1 MDQQQL
7 LDHLRDAV
15 AAGEI
20 WPALQPQV
28 DLRTR
33 RIIGFEVLARW
44 NSPALG
50 SVSPACFI
58 PVAEQAGL
66 LDGVILH
73 LIRQACAQVSAW
85 PGDFQL
91 AFNLAPTQFLDLG
104 IVEEVS
110 AAAASGGLALQRLC
124 IEITESS
131 LFHSNATAQRAI
143 ALFKQA
149 GMRLALD
156 DFGTG
161 HSSLTRL
168 QALPFDEIKIDA
180 SFVRGLETDPNS
192 LKIVTAVLGLGQSLG
207 VHVVA
212 EGIENERQAAI
223 LGRMGC
229 ELGQGYL
236 WGTPQAAPQAEQA
249 LARQGSLSRRDRPL
263 DTSPFQRFHQLE
275 SLYQAAPVGL
285 GFIDAQLRVV
295 SANARI
301 GEMLGLDVAQAMG
314 RTVEQLVDG
323 RPLADFAQVLW
334 RVLRGEP
341 LAPVEYRRPDTGTT
355 SLIALQ
361 QVRSVSEQPLGV
373 SVFAID
379 ISERVAAERTLKET
393 IEHYRQVIALAPNV
407 AWAAGPDG
415 SIDYMGQTWEWSPMS
430 TSAERHARW
439 RERMDEADQ
448 LRVRAEWLAHL
459 PSKQPFE
466 TVFPILWPDGTRKWV
481 RSRAC
486 PQFDAQGNVKRWYG
500 LITDITAEHELAQRV
515 KELEAR
521 LEQQR

>member
-1 MDQQQL
+1 MDEQL
-7 LDHLRDAV
+7 LLEHLRGAL

-28 DLRTR
+28 DLQTR
-33 RIIGFEVLARW
+33 RIVGFEVLARW
-44 NSPALG
+44 SSLTLG
-50 SVSPACFI
+50 PVPPVRFI

-66 LDGVILH
+66 LDGLVLH
-73 LIRQACAQVSAW
+73 LVRQACAQASAW

-104 IVEEVS
+104 IVDEIS
-110 AAAASGGLALQRLC
+110 AAAAAGGLALQRVC

-180 SFVRGLETDPNS
+180 SFVRALETDANS

-223 LGRMGC
+223 LARMGC
-229 ELGQGYL
+229 ALGQGYL
-236 WGTPQAAPQAEQA
+236 WGAPQAAAQARQA
-249 LARQGSLSRRDRPL
+249 LERHGGFSRRDRPL

-275 SLYQAAPVGL
+275 SLYEAAPVGL

-301 GEMLGLDVAQAMG
+301 GEMLGLDLSQATG
-314 RTVEQLVDG
+314 RAVDQLVDG
-323 RPLADFAQVLW
+323 RRLADFAQALQ
-334 RVLRGEP
+334 RVLDGEP
-341 LAPVEYRRPDTGTT
+341 LSPLEYRRRDTGAI

-361 QVRSVSEQPLGV
+361 QVRSASGQPLGV
-373 SVFAID
+373 SVFAMD
-379 ISERVAAERTLKET
+379 VSERVAAERTLQET
-393 IEHYRQVIALAPNV
+393 IAHYREVIALAPNV
-407 AWAAGPDG
+407 TWAAGPDG

-448 LRVRAEWLAHL
+448 VRVRAEWLAHL

-466 TVFPILWPDGTRKWV
+466 TVFRILWPDGTWKWV
-481 RSRAC
+481 RSRAR
-486 PQFDAQGNVKRWYG
+486 PQFDAQGEVRRWYG
-500 LITDITAEHELAQRV
+500 LITDITAEHALAQRV
-515 KELEAR
+515 QALEAR
-521 LEQQR
+521 SGRR